1 MLPPQISMKTSHRS
15 PLLLGAVLIGLAALT
30 LPASVLAGA
39 GSPAAFVRVSPR
51 DPRYLELSDGRPY
64 IPIGLNLIAPDGARG
79 PGETNGL
86 ARMDEWMQQ
95 LAANQGNYLRVWLSS
110 PFWDVEHERAGA
122 YDEARARRVDQ
133 MLAMARRH
141 GLRVKLT
148 IEHFREMSDQ
158 PRQRWANK
166 PLHLVANGGTAT
178 NMADF
183 FNGAPSRDQFRRKLE
198 WFAKRY
204 GDNPTVYGWELWNE
218 VNAVAARQEDYL
230 PWTEAMLA
238 ELHRLFPRNLALQSL
253 GSYDSA
259 RVREL
264 YCRHSVLPGNDVAQ
278 VHRYL
283 DLGASL
289 EVCHGPVDVLAA
301 DAVRE
306 VLACGPERPVILAES
321 GAVEPGHTG
330 PFKLYGEDRAGVLLH
345 DLLFAPFFVGA
356 AGPGQIWHWD
366 SYVDRNQLWHHFARF
381 AVAVADLDPP
391 AERFQPVQL
400 EHPRLR
406 VYALK
411 GERTLLLWCRD
422 KQNTWQRE
430 LRDHQPPEPLSE
442 LRLDLTELLHGRE
455 VPSAGFY
462 DPWLNRWDTLRMNG
476 KIALLPSF
484 SRSLVLRL
492 AYRSRSRTRSP
503 SSF

>member
-1 MLPPQISMKTSHRS
+1 MKPSNLFS
-15 PLLLGAVLIGLAALT
+15 LLGTALVAIVAST
-30 LPASVLAGA
+30 LPTNVSAGPD
-39 GSPAAFVRVSPR
+39 SPADFVRVSPR

-95 LAANQGNYLRVWLSS
+95 LAANDGNYIRIWLSS
-110 PFWDVEHERAGA
+110 PFWDVEHERAGV

-133 MLAMARRH
+133 MLAIARRC

-148 IEHFREMSDQ
+148 LEHFREMSDQ

-183 FNGAPSRDQFRRKLE
+183 FSGAASRDLFRRKLG
-198 WFAKRY
+198 WFARRY
-204 GDNPTVYGWELWNE
+204 GDNPTIFGWELWNE
-218 VNAVAARQEDYL
+218 VNAVAAREEDYL
-230 PWTEAMLA
+230 PWTEVMLN
-238 ELHRLFPRNLALQSL
+238 ELHRQFPRNLALQSL

-264 YCRHSVLPGNDVAQ
+264 YCRHSILPGNDVAQ

-289 EVCHGPVDVLAA
+289 EVCHGPVDMLTA

-306 VLACGPERPVILAES
+306 ILACAPQRPVLAES
-321 GAVEPGHTG
+321 GAVEPGHSG
-330 PFKLYGEDRAGVLLH
+330 PFKLYQDDQAGIVLH
-345 DLLFAPFFVGA
+345 DILFAPFFSGA
-356 AGPGQIWHWD
+356 AGAGQIWHWD
-366 SYVDRNQLWHHFARF
+366 SYVDRNHLWHHFARF
-381 AVAVADLDPP
+381 AAAVKNLDPP
-391 AERFQPVQL
+391 VERFQPARL

-411 GERTLLLWCRD
+411 GERTLVLWCRD
-422 KQNTWQRE
+422 KQNTWQTE
-430 LRDHQPPEPLSE
+430 LQDHQPPDL
-442 LRLDLTELLHGRE
+442 LTGLTLDLTELLSDCAFSSVR
-455 VPSAGFY
+455 AY
-462 DPWLNRWDTLRMNG
+462 DPWADRWSNVTMNG
-476 KIALLPSF
+476 KIAPLPSF

-492 AYRSRSRTRSP
+492 AIGG
-503 SSF
+503 

>member
-1 MLPPQISMKTSHRS
+1 MKPSHRFS
-15 PLLLGAVLIGLAALT
+15 LLGTALVALAPWT
-30 LPASVLAGA
+30 LATNVSAGA
-39 GSPAAFVRVSPR
+39 DSPADFIRVSPR
-51 DPRYLELSDGRPY
+51 DPHYLELSDGRPY

-86 ARMDEWMQQ
+86 ARMDEWMRQ
-95 LAANQGNYLRVWLSS
+95 LAANGGNYIRIWLSS
-110 PFWDVEHERAGA
+110 PFWDVEHERAGV

-183 FNGAPSRDQFRRKLE
+183 FNGGASRDQFRRKLE

-204 GDNPTVYGWELWNE
+204 GDNPTIYGWELWNE
-218 VNAVAARQEDYL
+218 INAVAAREEDYL
-230 PWTEAMLA
+230 PWSEVMLA
-238 ELHRLFPRNLALQSL
+238 ELRRLFPRNLALQSL

-289 EVCHGPVDVLAA
+289 GVCHGPVDVLTA
-301 DAVRE
+301 DAVGE
-306 VLACGPERPVILAES
+306 ILTCAPQRPVILAES
-321 GAVEPGHTG
+321 GAVEPGHSG
-330 PFKLYGEDRAGVLLH
+330 PFKLYQEDHAGILLH
-345 DLLFAPFFVGA
+345 DVLFAPFFAGA
-356 AGPGQIWHWD
+356 AGAGQIWHWD
-366 SYVDRNQLWHHFARF
+366 SYVDRNHLWHHFARF
-381 AVAVADLDPP
+381 ATAVKDLDPP
-391 AERFQPVQL
+391 AERFQPAQL

-422 KQNTWQRE
+422 RQNTWQAE
-430 LRDHQPPEPLSE
+430 LRNHQPPQTLTG
-442 LRLDLTELLHGRE
+442 LTLDLTELLSDR
-455 VPSAGFY
+455 SFSSLRAY
-462 DPWLNRWDTLRMNG
+462 DPWTDRWSAVTMNG
-476 KIALLPSF
+476 EIVALPSF
-484 SRSLVLRL
+484 SRSLILRL
-492 AYRSRSRTRSP
+492 AKGG
-503 SSF
+503 